1 MLFLWTFL
9 GIDLK
14 QLMLGGEEWDFLIET
29 VVRTMTMLL
38 VILISLRILGKRA
51 VKQLSIFEI
60 AVIVG
65 LGSAAGDPMFYKDVG
80 IIPAII
86 VFTLTVGLYKLITYV
101 IGKSK
106 RFEDIM
112 EGKPICLIKDGTF
125 SIKNFEKESM
135 GEDEFFSELRMQSV
149 SQLGQIEIAIQE
161 SSGDMSIFFY
171 SDEEVKFGLPIM
183 PNSLDNWQQKID
195 DTDYYSCIFC
205 GYTEKL
211 KPVNECICPECKK
224 NRWVKASDKK
234 RVS

>member
-9 GIDLK
+9 DIDLK
-14 QLMLGGEEWDFLIET
+14 QLMWGDEDWDFLPEIIT
-29 VVRTMTMLL
+29 RTLIMLL

-60 AVIVG
+60 AVIIG

-80 IIPAII
+80 IVPAII
-86 VFTLTVGLYKLITYV
+86 VFTMTVGLYKLITYL

-112 EGKPICLIKDGTF
+112 EGKPMCLIKNGAF
-125 SIKNFEKESM
+125 SIENFEKQSM
-135 GEDEFFSELRMQSV
+135 GEDEFFAELRMQSV
-149 SQLGQIEIAIQE
+149 SQLGQIEVAIQE
-161 SSGDMSIFFY
+161 SSGDMSLIFY
-171 SDEEVKFGLPIM
+171 PDEEVKYGLSVM
-183 PNSLDNWQQKID
+183 PGSLDNWQQKIS

-211 KPVNECICPECKK
+211 KPVDECICPECKK
-224 NRWVKASDKK
+224 NRWVKASNKK

>member
-1 MLFLWTFL
+1 MIFLWTFL

-14 QLMLGGEEWDFLIET
+14 ELILGGEDWDFLPEVIT
-29 VVRTMTMLL
+29 RTMIMLL

-60 AVIVG
+60 AVIIG

-80 IIPAII
+80 ILPAII
-86 VFTLTVGLYKLITYV
+86 VFSLTVGVYKFITYI

-112 EGKPICLIKDGTF
+112 EGKPICLVKNGAF
-125 SIKNFEKESM
+125 SIENFSKESM

-149 SQLGQIEIAIQE
+149 SQLGQIEVAIQE
-161 SSGDMSIFFY
+161 SSGNMSIIFY
-171 SDEEVKFGLPIM
+171 PNEEVKFGLPIM
-183 PNSLDNWQQKID
+183 PDSLDAWQQKIS
-195 DTDYYSCIFC
+195 DTNYYSCIFC

-211 KPVNECICPECKK
+211 KPTNECICPECKK
-224 NRWVKASDKK
+224 NRWVKASNKK

>member
-224 NRWVKASDKK
+224 NRWVKASNKK